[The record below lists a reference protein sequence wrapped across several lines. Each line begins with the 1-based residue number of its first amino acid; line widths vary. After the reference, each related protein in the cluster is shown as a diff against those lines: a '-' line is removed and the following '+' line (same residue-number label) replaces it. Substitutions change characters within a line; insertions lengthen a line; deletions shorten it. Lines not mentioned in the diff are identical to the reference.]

1 MFSKHRDGRRGPVI
15 AVFTLAVVATF
26 TIAVWGIA
34 TLSSSRATLTSPG
47 ADVLASARAYILDR
61 PMDTAGWMALAD
73 STAQLSTNAVSPI
86 TSQAVAI
93 AAVLAPVDPQVL
105 RARMLTALKSGDI
118 VNGLS
123 LAADAAAMFPTE
135 SRDAFLILRA
145 YITDAAWPAF
155 FQARLGSGWP
165 AAESFL
171 LDSCQS
177 GASLGTLLAIAQP
190 IIRRQ
195 ALGENTVTCI
205 GSKAIADGQVPT
217 AYWLWLNGS
226 ATVPS
231 PLANVFNG
239 DFERPLATGLFD
251 WRLNP
256 GGDYREGFAAAIR
269 LDDSR
274 GSRNAVLTIRFNGRA
289 MKPPVAQQFLALAP
303 GRYTLSYHAR
313 EIALSSPGSIT
324 WTVRCVPST
333 LSPVMATAHKQ
344 PATAGWFNYSQALV
358 IPVGCDG
365 QLLDLELGNRLQ
377 LAQGLQGSVL
387 FDDVNIVRK

>member
-1 MFSKHRDGRRGPVI
+1 MFSKRRHGRRGPLI
-15 AVFTLAVVATF
+15 ALFALAMVATF
-26 TIAVWGIA
+26 SIGVWGIA
-34 TLSSSRATLTSPG
+34 TLSSPRATLTLRG
-47 ADVLASARAYILDR
+47 ADDLASARGYILEHPIDA
-61 PMDTAGWMALAD
+61 AGWMALA
-73 STAQLSTNAVSPI
+73 AAIGPLSTNAVSPI

-105 RARMLTALKSGDI
+105 RARILVALKSGNT
-118 VNGLS
+118 VSGLS
-123 LAADAAAMFPTE
+123 LAADTATMFPTE
-135 SRDAFLILRA
+135 SREAFSILRA
-145 YITDAAWPAF
+145 YTTDAAWPAF

-177 GASLGTLLAIAQP
+177 GAPLGTLLAIAQP

-195 ALGENTVTCI
+195 ALSDNTVTCI
-205 GSKAIADGQVPT
+205 GSKAIADGQVPA
-217 AYWLWLNGS
+217 AYWLWLNAS

-239 DFERPLATGLFD
+239 DFERPLATRLFD

-269 LDDSR
+269 RDDSR

-303 GRYTLSYHAR
+303 GRYTLSYNAR

-333 LSPVMATAHKQ
+333 LSPVLATAYKQ
-344 PATAGWFNYSQALV
+344 PVTGGWFNYSQAVV